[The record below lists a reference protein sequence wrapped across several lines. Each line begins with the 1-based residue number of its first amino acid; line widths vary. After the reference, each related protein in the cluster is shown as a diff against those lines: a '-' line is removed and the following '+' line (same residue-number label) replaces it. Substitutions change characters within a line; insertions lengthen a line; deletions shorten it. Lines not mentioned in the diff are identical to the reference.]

1 MCFREHRG
9 RTDRARAVAA
19 LLAAATI
26 LPITLVTRLT
36 SASPLDDPFVGGMSF
51 SGPTSGNLAAIYW
64 NPAALGLARGFQI
77 MVAGTGRISSVG
89 VTRAGGAGSAEARDL
104 RQPFQWP
111 PGPGSYFAI
120 SSGGERVA
128 LGFAA
133 YMPYLEQIHFP
144 ISPTGAEPTRYQ
156 VLSMDL
162 RNLALVPALA
172 IRFGDNLRIGL
183 APGIQLSTGSLSFA
197 EDKALDAG
205 MAVEDPATDA
215 RYNVASGQG
224 IFNAKVTLTLGGG
237 IYYRLRNLEMGLSYQ
252 SRPLGST
259 IAGVEVAG
267 GQSSVTL
274 PPSQGGGALTCVGG
288 QSNRCV
294 FGDIS
299 YRLPDVFIG
308 GITWHLRPG
317 LELTI
322 MERWVWMHVHD
333 RIDIRLVGPTLEAAG
348 LPEHIVLYRGFHDV
362 FDTRARIAYWWR
374 ERVHL
379 GGELRVETS
388 AVDSNAVNA
397 AAVDGL
403 KIEPVALIELRVSHR
418 FWLGAGYGL
427 TIMPAVTVTDSV
439 FNPIDAMNC
448 AGSGGNGD
456 LNACQARLNGTAR
469 PTANGTYTSFVQD
482 FGLTLNAK
490 F

>member
-77 MVAGTGRISSVG
+77 MVAGTGRMSSIG
-89 VTRAGGAGSAEARDL
+89 VTRAGGAGSAEAHDL

-111 PGPGSYFAI
+111 PGPGSYLAI
-120 SSGGERVA
+120 SSDLGSDRFA

-133 YMPYLEQIHFP
+133 YMPYLEQVHFP
-144 ISPTGAEPTRYQ
+144 VSPTGAEPTRYQ

-183 APGIQLSTGSLSFA
+183 APGIQFSTGSLSFA
-197 EDKALDAG
+197 EDTGLDG
-205 MAVEDPATDA
+205 MESVAAAA
-215 RYNVASGQG
+215 RYNIASGQG
-224 IFNAKVTLTLGGG
+224 IENAKVTLTLGGG
-237 IYYRLRNLEMGLSYQ
+237 VYYRLRNLEMGLSYQ

-267 GQSSVTL
+267 EQSSVTL
-274 PPSQGGGALTCVGG
+274 PPDKGGGPLTCVGG

-322 MERWVWMHVHD
+322 MERWVWMHLHD
-333 RIDIRLVGPTLEAAG
+333 RIDIRLIGPTLEAAG
-348 LPEHIVLYRGFHDV
+348 LPQHIVLYRGFHDV

-427 TIMPAVTVTDSV
+427 TIMPAVTVTNSV
-439 FNPIDAMNC
+439 FDPNAAITC
-448 AGSGGNGD
+448 ADKHGD
-456 LNACQARLNGTAR
+456 LNACQARLNGNAR

-482 FGLTLNAK
+482 FGLTLNAR

>member
-1 MCFREHRG
+1 MCFREYRG
-9 RTDRARAVAA
+9 RTDRARAVVAV
-19 LLAAATI
+19 LVAAAI

-36 SASPLDDPFVGGMSF
+36 WASPLDDPFVGGMSF
-51 SGPTSGNLAAIYW
+51 NGPTSGNLAAIYW

-77 MVAGTGRISSVG
+77 MVAGTGRLTSVG
-89 VTRAGGAGSAEARDL
+89 VTRAAGAGSAEAHDL

-144 ISPTGAEPTRYQ
+144 VSPTGAEPTRYQ

-183 APGIQLSTGSLSFA
+183 APGFQFSTGSLSFA
-197 EDKALDAG
+197 EDTALDGTETA
-205 MAVEDPATDA
+205 AAAA
-215 RYNVASGQG
+215 RYNIASGQG
-224 IFNAKVTLTLGGG
+224 IGNAKFSVTLGGG
-237 IYYRLRNLEMGLSYQ
+237 VYYRLRNLEMGLSYQ

-259 IAGVEVAG
+259 VAGVEVAG

-274 PPSQGGGALTCVGG
+274 PPLKGGGPLTCAGG
-288 QSNRCV
+288 QSSRCV

-308 GITWHLRPG
+308 GITWHLRAG

-322 MERWVWMHVHD
+322 MERWVWMHLHD
-333 RIDIRLVGPTLEAAG
+333 RIDVRLIGPTLEAAG
-348 LPEHIVLYRGFHDV
+348 LPQHVVLYRGFHDV
-362 FDTRARIAYWWR
+362 FDTRARIAYWWH

-397 AAVDGL
+397 AAVDGF
-403 KIEPVALIELRVSHR
+403 KIEPVALVEVRVSRR

-427 TIMPAVTVTDSV
+427 TIMPAVTVADSV
-439 FNPIDAMNC
+439 FKPID
-448 AGSGGNGD
+448 GNTCPLQGGD
-456 LNACQARLNGTAR
+456 LNACQAVLDGRAR
-469 PTANGTYTSFVQD
+469 PTANGTYTSFTQD